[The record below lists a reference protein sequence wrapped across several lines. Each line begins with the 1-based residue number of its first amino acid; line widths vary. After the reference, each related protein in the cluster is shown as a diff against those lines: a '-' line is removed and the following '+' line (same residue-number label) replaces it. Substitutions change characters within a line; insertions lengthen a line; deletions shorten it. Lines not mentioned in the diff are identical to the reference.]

1 MVFVYATEPGCEDVY
16 SSVVTVKVY
25 SDILITNL
33 SPSGSICESGTW
45 NLNVTATG
53 APNLI
58 YQWQDSTLLGTW
70 QNVSEAGGTTAGF
83 TSDPLTQ
90 TTYYRVFVCAVEPGC
105 DDVYSEVV
113 TVTVFDD
120 IAITAVSD
128 GGSICEGGTWPLYVT
143 ATGSPNL
150 LYQWQDSTS
159 LGTWQNVSEA
169 GGTTSGFISGPL
181 SQTTYYRVFVY
192 AIENGCE
199 DLYSSVVTVNVFDD
213 IAITAQPVGESICEG
228 GTWNLNVAAKGLP
241 NILYQWQDSTSLGI
255 WQNVSEVGGT
265 TAGFTSD
272 PLSETTYYRVFVS
285 ATEPGCED
293 IYSAV
298 VAVNVFD
305 DIAITSVSEGGS
317 ICEGGTWNLNVIA
330 TGSPNLL
337 YQWQD
342 STLLGTWQNV
352 SEAGGTTAG
361 FTSDPLSQ
369 TTYYRVFVYAIE
381 NGCEDLYSSVVV
393 VNVFDD
399 IAITAQPV
407 GGSICEGGTW
417 NLNVGATGS
426 PNSLYQWQDSTS
438 LGIWQ
443 NVSEVGGTTAGFTSD
458 PLSETT
464 YYRVFVSA
472 TEPGCEDIYSAVVAV
487 NVFDDIAITS
497 VSEGGSIC
505 EGGTWNLNVI
515 ATGSPNLLYQWQDST
530 VLGTWQNVSEVGGT
544 TAGFTSDPL
553 SQTTYYRV
561 FVYATENGCEDLYS
575 SVVVVNVFDDI
586 AITAVS
592 DGGSICVGGTWSLNV
607 TATGSPN
614 ILYQWEDST
623 SIGT

>member
-1 MVFVYATEPGCEDVY
+1 M
-16 SSVVTVKVY
+16 
-25 SDILITNL
+25 
-33 SPSGSICESGTW
+33 
-45 NLNVTATG
+45 
-53 APNLI
+53 
-58 YQWQDSTLLGTW
+58 QDMILLGTW
-70 QNVSEAGGTTAGF
+70 ENVSEASGTT
-83 TSDPLTQ
+83 
-90 TTYYRVFVCAVEPGC
+90 V
-105 DDVYSEVV
+105 
-113 TVTVFDD
+113 
-120 IAITAVSD
+120 
-128 GGSICEGGTWPLYVT
+128 
-143 ATGSPNL
+143 
-150 LYQWQDSTS
+150 
-159 LGTWQNVSEA
+159 
-169 GGTTSGFISGPL
+169 GFISDPL

-213 IAITAQPVGESICEG
+213 IAITGQPVGGSICVG
-228 GTWNLNVAAKGLP
+228 GTWNLNVAATGSP
-241 NILYQWQDSTSLGI
+241 NLLYQWQDSTSLGT

-272 PLSETTYYRVFVS
+272 PLSVTTYYRVFVS

-381 NGCEDLYSSVVV
+381 NGCEDLYSSVVA

-399 IAITAQPV
+399 IAIPDVAV
-407 GGSICEGGTW
+407 ARSICEGGTW
-417 NLNVGATGS
+417 NLNVT
-426 PNSLYQWQDSTS
+426 
-438 LGIWQ
+438 
-443 NVSEVGGTTAGFTSD
+443 
-458 PLSETT
+458 
-464 YYRVFVSA
+464 
-472 TEPGCEDIYSAVVAV
+472 
-487 NVFDDIAITS
+487 
-497 VSEGGSIC
+497 
-505 EGGTWNLNVI
+505 

-530 VLGTWQNVSEVGGT
+530 VLGTWQNVSEAGGT

-592 DGGSICVGGTWSLNV
+592 DGGSICEGGTWNLNV

-614 ILYQWEDST
+614 LLYQWQDST
-623 SIGT
+623 VLGTWQNVSEAGGTTASFTSDPLSQTTYYRVFVYATQNGCEDLYSDVVAVIIYDDIDITSLADGGSVCVGGTWDLDVVATGSPNLQYQWQDSTLLGTWQNVSEVGGNTTGFTSDPLSVTTYYRVFVSASEPGCEDIFSLVVTIIDIDDININSFSSGGSLCDWVTWGL

>member
-90 TTYYRVFVCAVEPGC
+90 TTYYRVFVSAVEPGC

-143 ATGSPNL
+143 
-150 LYQWQDSTS
+150 
-159 LGTWQNVSEA
+159 
-169 GGTTSGFISGPL
+169 
-181 SQTTYYRVFVY
+181 
-192 AIENGCE
+192 
-199 DLYSSVVTVNVFDD
+199 
-213 IAITAQPVGESICEG
+213 
-228 GTWNLNVAAKGLP
+228 
-241 NILYQWQDSTSLGI
+241 
-255 WQNVSEVGGT
+255 
-265 TAGFTSD
+265 
-272 PLSETTYYRVFVS
+272 
-285 ATEPGCED
+285 
-293 IYSAV
+293 
-298 VAVNVFD
+298 
-305 DIAITSVSEGGS
+305 
-317 ICEGGTWNLNVIA
+317 A

-381 NGCEDLYSSVVV
+381 NGCEDLYSSVV
-393 VNVFDD
+393 
-399 IAITAQPV
+399 
-407 GGSICEGGTW
+407 
-417 NLNVGATGS
+417 
-426 PNSLYQWQDSTS
+426 
-438 LGIWQ
+438 
-443 NVSEVGGTTAGFTSD
+443 
-458 PLSETT
+458 
-464 YYRVFVSA
+464 
-472 TEPGCEDIYSAVVAV
+472 AV
-487 NVFDDIAITS
+487 NVFDDIAITVLS
-497 VSEGGSIC
+497 NGGSIC
-505 EGGTWNLNVI
+505 EGGTWPLSVT

-530 VLGTWQNVSEVGGT
+530 LLGTWQNVSEAGGT
-544 TAGFTSDPL
+544 TAGFISDPL

-561 FVYATENGCEDLYS
+561 FVYAIENGCEDLYS
-575 SVVVVNVFDDI
+575 SVVTVNVYGDI
-586 AITAVS
+586 VITPLS
-592 DGGSICVGGTWSLNV
+592 LGGSICDGVTWNFND
-607 TATGSPN
+607 T
-614 ILYQWEDST
+614 ST
-623 SIGT
+623 Y